1 MRMAGHFVDTPMQLR
16 LKIFLLSI
24 VPMSIAL
31 GSVILTVHNQTVK
44 LARQE
49 RDLVE
54 STYLASRE
62 AELRAHVKLAQSL
75 IAPLV
80 KDASNP
86 LRQAE
91 AMAILARLEYGR
103 DGYFFVYDMKGNNL
117 VHPRQ
122 SKLVGKNLW
131 DLKDP
136 FGDSPIQKLLEAT
149 RSGGGIVRYYW
160 EKPSSQQVAF
170 KLGYVEPVQAW
181 GWMLGTGLYLDD
193 IEQALQKVDLQ
204 AQANIRETEVRMY
217 AIAAVSIILM
227 GMAGLALNISDN
239 KESGAKLRYLAQRVV
254 NSQEEERLRV
264 ARELHDGIVQVL
276 VSSKFFLETA
286 QLQLENRLTAASL
299 ATQDSKAARE
309 GAAAKAAAADL
320 QIVGPLKRGLER
332 LSVALFEVR
341 RISHG
346 LRPAL
351 LDDFGLGPAIEV
363 LTSEVQEQCSLKIVF
378 STHGRPCAIPMS
390 QSTSLFRISQEALTN
405 AKLHSGAANVRVK
418 LVYHRNQISLSIKD
432 DGKGFDLGK
441 IQTDYRSGIGLRNM
455 RERMEGL
462 GGTLKIY
469 ADDDGTEVQAWLD
482 TATAD

>member
-1 MRMAGHFVDTPMQLR
+1 MRMAKHFVDTAMQLR

-62 AELRAHVKLAQSL
+62 AELQAHVKLAQSL

-91 AMAILARLEYGR
+91 AMAILGRLEYGK
-103 DGYFFVYDMKGNNL
+103 DGYFFVYDMQGTNL

-122 SKLVGKNLW
+122 PKLVGKNLW
-131 DLKDP
+131 DMKDP
-136 FGDSPIQKLLEAT
+136 FGDSPIQKLLEAS

-227 GMAGLALNISDN
+227 GLAGLALNISDN
-239 KESGAKLRYLAQRVV
+239 KESSAKLRYLAQRVV

-276 VSSKFFLETA
+276 VSSKFFFETA

-299 ATQDSKAARE
+299 TTEDSKAARE
-309 GAAAKAAAADL
+309 GPTAKAVAADL

>member
-1 MRMAGHFVDTPMQLR
+1 MRMAKHFVDTAMQLR

-62 AELRAHVKLAQSL
+62 AELQAHVKLAQSL

-91 AMAILARLEYGR
+91 AMAILGRLEYGK
-103 DGYFFVYDMKGNNL
+103 DGYFFVYDMQGTNL

-122 SKLVGKNLW
+122 PKLVGKNLW
-131 DLKDP
+131 DMKDP
-136 FGDSPIQKLLEAT
+136 FGDSPIQKLLEAS

-227 GMAGLALNISDN
+227 GLAGLALNISDN
-239 KESGAKLRYLAQRVV
+239 KESSAKLRYLAQRVV

-276 VSSKFFLETA
+276 VSSKFFFETA

-299 ATQDSKAARE
+299 TTEDSKAARD
-309 GAAAKAAAADL
+309 GPTAKAVAADL

-432 DGKGFDLGK
+432 DGKGFDLAK
-441 IQTDYRSGIGLRNM
+441 IQTDYHSGIGLRNM

-482 TATAD
+482 TATAN

>member
-1 MRMAGHFVDTPMQLR
+1 MQLR

-31 GSVILTVHNQTVK
+31 GSVILMVHNQTVK
-44 LARQE
+44 LAKQE

-62 AELRAHVKLAQSL
+62 AELRAHVKLAQSS

-80 KDASNP
+80 KDAANP

-91 AMAILARLEYGR
+91 AIAILSRLEYGK
-103 DGYFFVYDMKGNNL
+103 DGYFFVYDMKGKNL

-122 SKLVGKNLW
+122 PELVGQNL
-131 DLKDP
+131 LGMKDP
-136 FGDSPIQKLLEAT
+136 FGDLPIQKLLEAT
-149 RSGGGIVRYYW
+149 RKGGGIVRYYW
-160 EKPSSQQVAF
+160 EKPSSKQVAF
-170 KLGYVEPVQAW
+170 KLGYVEPVQPW

-193 IEQALQKVDLQ
+193 IEQALQGIDAQ

-217 AIAAVSIILM
+217 AIAIVSIILM
-227 GMAGLALNISDN
+227 GVAGLVLNISDN

-254 NSQEEERLRV
+254 QSQEEERLRV

-276 VSSKFFLETA
+276 VSAKFFLETA
-286 QLQLENRLTAASL
+286 QLQLENRLTAATHESVD
-299 ATQDSKAARE
+299 TQAE
-309 GAAAKAAAADL
+309 NGVPADL
-320 QIVGPLKRGLER
+320 KIIGPLKRGLER
-332 LSVALFEVR
+332 LSAALLEVR

-363 LTSEVQEQCSLKIVF
+363 LTSEVQEQCNIKIVF
-378 STHGRPCAIPMS
+378 STHGRPCAIPMN

-418 LVYHRNQISLSIKD
+418 LVYHRHQISLSIKD
-432 DGKGFDLGK
+432 DGKGFDLRE
-441 IQTDYRSGIGLRNM
+441 IQTDHRSGIGLRNM

-482 TATAD
+482 TPSAER

>member
-1 MRMAGHFVDTPMQLR
+1 MRMAKHFVDTAMQLR

-62 AELRAHVKLAQSL
+62 AELQAHVKLAQSL

-91 AMAILARLEYGR
+91 AMAILGRLEYGK
-103 DGYFFVYDMKGNNL
+103 DGYFFVYDMQGTNL

-122 SKLVGKNLW
+122 PKLVGKNLW
-131 DLKDP
+131 DMKDP
-136 FGDSPIQKLLEAT
+136 FGDSPIQKLLEAS

-227 GMAGLALNISDN
+227 GLAGLALNISDN
-239 KESGAKLRYLAQRVV
+239 KESSAKLRYLAQRVV

-276 VSSKFFLETA
+276 VSSKFFFETA

-299 ATQDSKAARE
+299 TTEDSKAARE
-309 GAAAKAAAADL
+309 GPTAKAVAADL

-432 DGKGFDLGK
+432 DGKGFDLAK
-441 IQTDYRSGIGLRNM
+441 IQTDYHSGIGLRNM

-482 TATAD
+482 TATAN